1 MDGDCVITIEGVCKA
16 FGDER
21 VLRDVNLCVQRGRVT
36 TVLGK
41 SGAGKSVLMKC
52 VAGLV
57 RPDAGKITVN
67 GEVFGPGRSRIPP
80 KLSYMFQNNALLDGM
95 TAFENV
101 ALPLLERTRLRR
113 KVVRRRVGELFGR
126 LDLEGVD
133 DKYPAQLSGGMLKRV
148 ALARALA
155 MDPEIILFDEP
166 TTGLDPLR
174 KVSVFNMI
182 DRYQRQ
188 FGFTA
193 VLVSHDLPD
202 SLFISDKVAV
212 LDGGRIG
219 FEGAP
224 VDLEAAAPE
233 IRATFLQSLEDLRN
247 EVVGLP
253 RAGED
258 GDGTSPRF
266 ELHFES
272 AGDRR
277 AGESGASPNLRAAQ
291 VIRAFRRAV
300 PSGWRLVL
308 AGPWA
313 VAAVGAEGD
322 TPEPAAVAEAIAA
335 DCRETAASRPV
346 WTAAARLRTNRGTPP
361 EVTVHL
367 PFPEYSHEQAQ
378 D

>member
-1 MDGDCVITIEGVCKA
+1 MESDCVIAIEGVRKA
-16 FGDER
+16 FGGER
-21 VLRDVNLCVQRGRVT
+21 VLQGVDLCVPRGRVT

-80 KLSYMFQNNALLDGM
+80 KLSYMFQNNALLDGL

-101 ALPLLERTRLRR
+101 ALPLQERTRLRR
-113 KVVRRRVGELFGR
+113 KAVRRRVSELFER
-126 LDLEGVD
+126 LDLEDVD
-133 DKYPAQLSGGMLKRV
+133 DKYPSQLSGGMQKRV

-224 VDLEAAAPE
+224 VDLQAATPE
-233 IRATFLQSLEDLRN
+233 IQATFLQSVEDLRN

-253 RAGED
+253 RAADEESGTAPRLELRFDAVGE
-258 GDGTSPRF
+258 
-266 ELHFES
+266 
-272 AGDRR
+272 RR
-277 AGESGASPNLRAAQ
+277 EGESGASANLRAAM
-291 VIRAFRRAV
+291 VIRAFRRV
-300 PSGWRLVL
+300 LPRGWRLAA

-322 TPEPAAVAEAIAA
+322 VADPAATAEAITAV
-335 DCRETAASRPV
+335 CRETAGGRPV
-346 WTAAARLRTNRGTPP
+346 WTAPARLFSNRGTPST
-361 EVTVHL
+361 VTVDL

>member
-1 MDGDCVITIEGVCKA
+1 MDGDNVITIEGVRKA
-16 FGDER
+16 FGGER
-21 VLRDVNLCVQRGRVT
+21 VLQGVDLRVPRGRVT

-57 RPDAGKITVN
+57 CPDAGKITVN
-67 GEVFGPGRSRIPP
+67 GEVLGPGRSRIPP

-95 TAFENV
+95 TAYENV

-113 KVVRRRVGELFGR
+113 KEVRRRVGELFAR

-133 DKYPAQLSGGMLKRV
+133 EKYPSQLSGGMQKRV
-148 ALARALA
+148 ALARSLA

-182 DRYQRQ
+182 ERYQRQ

-224 VDLEAAAPE
+224 VDLQAARPE
-233 IRATFLQSLEDLRN
+233 IRATFLQSVEDLRN

-253 RAGED
+253 RAVENEV
-258 GDGTSPRF
+258 TAPRLELRF
-266 ELHFES
+266 EA
-272 AGDRR
+272 AGARR
-277 AGESGASPNLRAAQ
+277 HGESGASPNLRAAL
-291 VIRAFRRAV
+291 VIRAFRRAL
-300 PSGWRLVL
+300 PHGWRLAA

-322 TPEPAAVAEAIAA
+322 EAEPAAVAEAVAA
-335 DCRETAASRPV
+335 VCRETVASRPV
-346 WTAAARLRTNRGTPP
+346 WTASARLHANPGTPA
-361 EVTVHL
+361 ELTFDI
-367 PFPEYSHEQAQ
+367 PFSEYSHEQAE

>member
-1 MDGDCVITIEGVCKA
+1 MESDCVIAIEGVWKT
-16 FGDER
+16 FGAEQ
-21 VLRDVNLCVQRGRVT
+21 VLRGVDLCVPRGRVT

-52 VAGLV
+52 VAGLL
-57 RPDAGKITVN
+57 RPDAGTITVN

-101 ALPLLERTRLRR
+101 SLPLVERTRLRR
-113 KVVRRRVGELFGR
+113 RHVRRRVGELFER
-126 LDLEGVD
+126 LDLAGVD
-133 DKYPAQLSGGMLKRV
+133 GKYPSQLSGGMQKRV

-182 DRYQRQ
+182 ERYQRQ

-202 SLFISDKVAV
+202 SLFVSDKVAV

-219 FEGAP
+219 FEGPP
-224 VDLEAAAPE
+224 VDLQSATPE
-233 IRATFLQSLEDLRN
+233 IRATFLQSVEDLRN

-253 RAGED
+253 RETGE
-258 GDGTSPRF
+258 GGGAVSRM
-266 ELHFES
+266 ELHFDS
-272 AGDRR
+272 VGVRR
-277 AGESGASPNLRAAQ
+277 AGESGASPNLRAAM
-291 VIRAFRRAV
+291 VIRAFRRAL
-300 PSGWRLVL
+300 PCGWQL
-308 AGPWA
+308 APAGSWA
-313 VAAVGAEGD
+313 VAAVGGEVESAD
-322 TPEPAAVAEAIAA
+322 PASIAA
-335 DCRETAASRPV
+335 AITTVCHETAQSRPC
-346 WTAAARLRTNRGTPP
+346 WTASARLRFNHGEPADQ
-361 EVTVHL
+361 TVEL
-367 PFPEYSHEQAQ
+367 PFPEYFHEQAQ
-378 D
+378 N